1 MLKKIVALTVLV
13 LAFLTMYIQHSCA
26 MTLAE
31 AMMRLQVEALKAQ
44 MDEFLALKN
53 VDKARFILEEM
64 VKLDEKIQLL
74 SEDGV
79 SVYANISEK
88 RETDTDGNG
97 KPQNAVTTS
106 DDVLGKYEKTI
117 IEVCAEMEFD
127 PAVIWTILAI
137 ESNFSED
144 PVVVQRKSKCLGPWQ
159 HQPEHYIH
167 YRKAD
172 GTPYNPFD
180 IRDACEVTVSILED
194 NLAVTGDLE
203 KSIRMY
209 ASGSKYLDTLYEQ
222 LPRSTRDYLDKFER
236 IYPEAKARFE
246 KYGIYDEH
254 RR

>member
-1 MLKKIVALTVLV
+1 MLKKIVTLAVLI
-13 LAFLTMYIQHSCA
+13 LAFLTVIIQHSGA

-44 MDEFLALKN
+44 MDEFLAQKN
-53 VDKARFILEEM
+53 IDKASLILREM
-64 VKLDEKIQLL
+64 VELDEKIQLL

-79 SVYANISEK
+79 SVYANISEQ
-88 RETDTDGNG
+88 RETDKDGNG
-97 KPQNAVTTS
+97 KPRNAVTTS

-117 IEVCAEMEFD
+117 IEVCVEMEFD

-180 IRDACEVTVSILED
+180 IRDACEVTLRILGD
-194 NLAVTGDLE
+194 NLEVTGDLE

-209 ASGSKYLDTLYEQ
+209 ASGSKYLDTPYEQ
-222 LPRSTRDYLDKFER
+222 LPRSIKDYLGKFKR

-254 RR
+254 GR

>member
-1 MLKKIVALTVLV
+1 MLKRILTLSIFVLISVAMTVP
-13 LAFLTMYIQHSCA
+13 HSGA

-44 MDEFLALKN
+44 VDEFLAQKN
-53 VDKARFILEEM
+53 IGKASLILGEM

-79 SVYANISEK
+79 SVYANISEQ

-180 IRDACEVTVSILED
+180 IRDACKVTVKILED
-194 NLAVTGDLE
+194 NLAATGDLE

-209 ASGSKYLDTLYEQ
+209 ASGSKYLDTPYEQ
-222 LPRSTRDYLDKFER
+222 LPRSIRDYLDKFER

-246 KYGIYDEH
+246 KYGIYNE
-254 RR
+254 RGR